1 MKSFTLVRF
10 ILLTLVAIFFSSC
23 GGKGGHTGN
32 QSLTSIIVNVN
43 ANKILSGTQIKA
55 NATGIYSDGSTLD
68 LTKIATWNSSNPAA
82 VSVESDGTITGNLAS
97 AVEITAS
104 YQGITSSVSLDTV
117 DVSLATVS
125 VSVSDSLLPLNT
137 QAHAKAIA
145 YSGEQNSQDIST
157 QVNWASSDDKVLT
170 VDSNG
175 VITTHAVGSA
185 TVTAEF
191 NGYVSNEVK
200 VTVTSASLISI
211 GVSTNNNLIHE
222 GSSSSV
228 TAIGYFSDGAQM
240 DLTSQVS
247 WSSSDQH
254 VLDVASLGRVI
265 GHNEGSALLFATL
278 NNVTSNHLSFTVK
291 KVKLENITIYLSDN
305 KVSAGTSVK
314 ATATGMYSDGS
325 TADLTSD
332 VVWSSSDSS
341 VANIAKSGEIVANK
355 SGLSTIKAFF
365 AGVNSNSLVFI
376 VSSATLTNISIHV
389 PDSNIPVGLKIS
401 AVATGFYS
409 DGTEQDL
416 SSQVFWGSSNDGVV
430 NIDSGGVIS
439 GNKVGT
445 TNITASFGSITSHVL
460 VFSVRDATLKSIAIN
475 VDDNSIPV
483 GTKIN
488 VTAKGYYSDD
498 TTEDLTAQ
506 VKWSSSDDSVA
517 SVDKNGVVTGNKEG
531 QTNLVASLNGL
542 DSNDLPVIVSAAK
555 LQDLVINLDSAS
567 IASGASTNAT
577 ATGYYS
583 DGTQQDLTK
592 VVAWTST
599 DNQVANIDSIGEIK
613 SLKVGSVSI
622 YATYAGKTST
632 HLSLNITDA
641 VLKNI
646 VVNLNDNNVASG
658 LSAYATAEGYYSD
671 GTQNNITNQVDWTSS
686 DNSIANIGNNGEVSA
701 IKAGVVTIKASLN
714 GVLSNE
720 VSFTVASAKLKSID
734 VTLSANNIP
743 DGTEVQAIAM
753 GNYTN
758 GDRTDITKQV
768 NWSSTDGSI
777 ANISSNGL
785 IVANKVGNVII
796 KAGFG
801 DINSDGHT
809 LIVVNAELQS
819 IVITTVDKSISIP
832 AGSSTQLQA
841 IGHYSNGQ
849 TEDLTKLVNWS
860 SASNDVLNV
869 TTDGKIIG
877 GNPGNTSITA
887 KFNSISSNSLPF
899 TVSSAVLKSIAI
911 NINDNNIPRG
921 MSSQLTA
928 TGTYSDNSTK
938 NLTAQ
943 VAWTSSSTST
953 ANIDAQG
960 LVTGVNVGTSNIQA
974 SLGEVA
980 STPLS
985 VVVTSAKLTGILVSL
1000 NSSNIP
1006 NGTNT
1011 QALAK
1016 GSYSDGTNSDITSQ
1030 VSWKSGSEMV
1040 ASIDSKGV
1048 ISGASVGVS
1057 LISASLGEVSSN
1069 QQQLAVTAAKLTGI
1083 TINVADSNLAKGNQ
1097 TTATAKGSY
1106 TDGRNNVDITDQVVW
1121 SSTSPST
1128 VSVTNGKSPS
1138 TVSGSNIGASAISAS
1153 LSGVNSSSIS
1163 VNVTAAVLNSITV
1176 KVPDN
1181 EPYVGET
1188 NQATAT
1194 GYYSD
1199 GSNKDL
1205 TAQVLWK
1212 LSGAPLSTPEDLV
1225 TLTADGKYTIKKN
1238 YAPWVDPQIYAQLN
1252 GVTSNKV
1259 AIGAFANRME
1269 GLSIG
1274 ISDNSIAAGTSAT
1287 LSAKLRFAD
1296 GKQKDL
1302 SVGSV
1307 DWVSSSPSTISISSN
1322 GDITAYKAGTVTINA
1337 SYDSWLY
1344 FGDRVNA
1351 DPIIVTVS
1359 GRSLQSITI
1368 NASTSNIAKGSSIKA
1383 TATGYYYDAT
1393 SQDLTNQVSWSSND
1407 NAIASVDVDGTIKGN
1422 NAGSTQISAKFN
1434 NVTSNLLTATVTPAT
1449 LNSITLSLDTLKIA
1463 AGTETIAHVEGH
1475 YSDSTH
1481 QDITNQVSF
1490 ISTDSSVADVT
1501 PSGIV
1506 KSYKI
1511 GSAVLKAKYGEI
1523 NSNTQSLEVTSAI
1536 LKSIEILPVE
1546 TTIAAGTTT
1555 NVKAVGVYSDGDRQD
1570 MTNQVSWLSS
1580 DDAVGYVNSSGI
1592 MQANKVGTFNI
1603 VAKYGST
1610 SSSNVTIT
1618 VSAAKLKSIK
1628 LKADNT
1634 NVIAGTEVQLSAVGV
1649 YSDGS
1654 EQDLSNQISWLSS
1667 DNTIANISATG
1678 KLFGEKAGSVNIT
1691 ASLSGITSDSLSIT
1705 VTGNYLKSLK
1715 IELGSYSVASGLSTT
1730 MKLVGTYS
1738 DGEQRNITSGF
1749 SNLTC
1754 DYLMVNCNIYDGIIT
1769 ASSYRTGSTSFSVKV
1784 GNITSNTVVFNVTPA
1799 VLTGISLEVPN
1810 CLAYFDYQQNPSG
1823 DVGYVKVIGKLSD
1836 GNTNTIS
1843 VDKVSFSGY
1852 SYYGV
1857 SHPDYTKLLSFDS
1870 SGKIT
1875 PNGLTGTYGM
1885 TAVYNGFT
1893 SSNVGTIANQC
1904 AKF

>member
-1 MKSFTLVRF
+1 MKSFTLIRF
-10 ILLTLVAIFFSSC
+10 ILLALVAIFFSSC
-23 GGKGGHTGN
+23 GGSGANSNNK
-32 QSLTSIIVNVN
+32 SLTSIIVNVN
-43 ANKILSGTQIKA
+43 ASKILSGTQTKA
-55 NATGIYSDGSTLD
+55 NATGIYSDGSSLD
-68 LTKIATWNSSNPAA
+68 LTKIATWSSSNPAA
-82 VSVESDGTITGNLAS
+82 ISVESDGTITGNLAS
-97 AVEITAS
+97 VAEITAS
-104 YQGITSSVSLDTV
+104 YQGITSAVSLDTV

-125 VSVSDSLLPLNT
+125 VSVSNNLVPLNT
-137 QAHAKAIA
+137 QANAKAVA
-145 YSGEQNSQDIST
+145 YFDGQHSQDIST
-157 QVNWASSDDKVLT
+157 QVSWASSDASILT
-170 VDSNG
+170 VDANG
-175 VITTHAVGSA
+175 IITTHAVGSA
-185 TVTAEF
+185 TITATF

-200 VTVTSASLISI
+200 MTVTSSSLVSI
-211 GVSTNNNLIHE
+211 GVSTNNNLINE
-222 GSSSSV
+222 GSSSAV
-228 TAIGYFSDGAQM
+228 TAIGYYSDGTQL

-247 WSSSDQH
+247 WSSSDPH
-254 VLDVASLGRVI
+254 VLDIDSLNRVV
-265 GHNEGSALLFATL
+265 GHNEGSALLFATF

-291 KVKLENITIYLSDN
+291 NVKLENITIYLSDN
-305 KVSAGTSVK
+305 KVSAGTSVQ
-314 ATATGMYSDGS
+314 ATATGTYSDGS

-332 VVWSSSDSS
+332 VVWSSSDSA
-341 VANIAKSGEIVANK
+341 VANITKFGEVVANK
-355 SGLSTIKAFF
+355 TGSSTINAFF
-365 AGVNSNSLVFI
+365 AGVNSNSLVFV
-376 VSSATLTNISIHV
+376 VSSATLTSISIHV
-389 PDSNIPVGLKIS
+389 PDSNIPVGLKVS
-401 AVATGFYS
+401 ATATGFYS
-409 DGTEQDL
+409 DGTEQNL
-416 SSQVFWGSSNDGVV
+416 SSQVFWSSSNDDIV
-430 NIDSGGVIS
+430 NIDSYGEIS

-445 TNITASFGSITSHVL
+445 TNITASLGSITSHSL

-475 VDDNSIPV
+475 VDDNNIPV

-488 VTAKGYYSDD
+488 VTAKGFYSDD
-498 TTEDLTAQ
+498 TTEDLTEQ

-517 SVDKNGVVTGNKEG
+517 GVDKNGVVTGNKEG

-542 DSNDLPVIVSAAK
+542 DSNSLPVIVSAAT

-567 IASGASTNAT
+567 IASGGSTNAT

-686 DNSIANIGNNGEVSA
+686 DNSIANIGNNGYVSA
-701 IKAGVVTIKASLN
+701 NKAGVVTIKASLN

-768 NWSSTDGSI
+768 NWTSTDGSI

-832 AGSSTQLQA
+832 SGSSTQLQA

-849 TEDLTKLVNWS
+849 AEDLTKLVNWS

-943 VAWTSSSTST
+943 VAWSSSSTST

-1011 QALAK
+1011 QAVAK

-1057 LISASLGEVSSN
+1057 LISASLGEISSN

-1083 TINVADSNLAKGNQ
+1083 TIYVGDSNLAKGNQ

-1128 VSVTNGKSPS
+1128 VSVTNGKSTS
-1138 TVSGSNIGASAISAS
+1138 TVTGLNIGASAISAS
-1153 LSGVNSSSIS
+1153 LSGVTSNSIS

-1225 TLTADGKYTIKKN
+1225 TLTADGKYTIKKD

-1287 LSAKLRFAD
+1287 LSAKLKFAD

-1337 SYDSWLY
+1337 SYDSWQY

-1351 DPIIVTVS
+1351 DPITVTVS

-1368 NASTSNIAKGSSIKA
+1368 NASTSNMAIGSSMKA
-1383 TATGYYYDAT
+1383 TATGYYYDST
-1393 SQDLTNQVSWSSND
+1393 SQDLTNQVSWSSGD
-1407 NAIASVDVDGTIKGN
+1407 NVIANVDVDGTIKAN
-1422 NAGSTQISAKFN
+1422 KAGTTQISAKFN
-1434 NVTSNLLTATVTPAT
+1434 NVTSNSIDVTVNPAVLKSMVLT
-1449 LNSITLSLDTLKIA
+1449 LDDPKIA
-1463 AGTETIAHVEGH
+1463 AGTETKVHVEGY

-1481 QDITNQVSF
+1481 QDITSQVSF
-1490 ISTDSSVADVT
+1490 VSNDSSVADVT
-1501 PSGIV
+1501 LG
-1506 KSYKI
+1506 
-1511 GSAVLKAKYGEI
+1511 GVLKGHKVGNISLQANYGSVVS
-1523 NSNTQSLEVTSAI
+1523 NSEPLEVTAAL
-1536 LKSIEILPVE
+1536 LKNIEITAVNTKIVVG
-1546 TTIAAGTTT
+1546 TTINLNAIGT
-1555 NVKAVGVYSDGDRQD
+1555 YSDGDKRDITTQVSWNSSD
-1570 MTNQVSWLSS
+1570 STSAYVNSEGVMQANKAGVATITANYGNTSSNSITVSVLDLTLESIDIKLDSNTVIAGYGTNAVAIGHYNNNTTQNLTNQVSWVSANSSIANVSKSGAVSSREAGSTTISAGLNGVSSSVPITVTSAVVTDIMFTTSWNPIPAGYHSTVKAQAYYSNDSYNKVDITSQATWSSS
-1580 DDAVGYVNSSGI
+1580 DPSVAIVDSNYGDYRVRTYKSGVAVISATYGGVTKSFTMDVTPATVGNISIEIPGASFDNRTFTMKLGTTL
-1592 MQANKVGTFNI
+1592 QA
-1603 VAKYGST
+1603 
-1610 SSSNVTIT
+1610 
-1618 VSAAKLKSIK
+1618 
-1628 LKADNT
+1628 
-1634 NVIAGTEVQLSAVGV
+1634 
-1649 YSDGS
+1649 YSYAMY
-1654 EQDLSNQISWLSS
+1654 S
-1667 DNTIANISATG
+1667 DNTKILANDKTTWS
-1678 KLFGEKAGSVNIT
+1678 
-1691 ASLSGITSDSLSIT
+1691 TSD
-1705 VTGNYLKSLK
+1705 NY
-1715 IELGSYSVASGLSTT
+1715 G
-1730 MKLVGTYS
+1730 
-1738 DGEQRNITSGF
+1738 
-1749 SNLTC
+1749 
-1754 DYLMVNCNIYDGIIT
+1754 YDPGIISISKDGKFT
-1769 ASSYRTGSTSFSVKV
+1769 ANKIGAASFHATLED
-1784 GNITSNTVVFNVTPA
+1784 GHLI
-1799 VLTGISLEVPN
+1799 GLEV
-1810 CLAYFDYQQNPSG
+1810 
-1823 DVGYVKVIGKLSD
+1823 
-1836 GNTNTIS
+1836 
-1843 VDKVSFSGY
+1843 
-1852 SYYGV
+1852 
-1857 SHPDYTKLLSFDS
+1857 
-1870 SGKIT
+1870 
-1875 PNGLTGTYGM
+1875 
-1885 TAVYNGFT
+1885 
-1893 SSNVGTIANQC
+1893 NVVQ
-1904 AKF
+1904 

>member
-1 MKSFTLVRF
+1 MKIFTLIRF
-10 ILLTLVAIFFSSC
+10 ILLALATIFFSSC
-23 GGKGGHTGN
+23 GGSGANSNNKA
-32 QSLTSIIVNVN
+32 LTSIIVNVN
-43 ANKILSGTQIKA
+43 ASKILSGTQTKA
-55 NATGIYSDGSTLD
+55 NATGIYSDGSSLD
-68 LTKIATWNSSNPAA
+68 LTKIATWSSSNPAA
-82 VSVESDGTITGNLAS
+82 ISVESDGTITGNLAS
-97 AVEITAS
+97 VAEITVS
-104 YQGITSSVSLDTV
+104 YQGITSAVSLDTV

-125 VSVSDSLLPLNT
+125 VSVSNNLVPLNT
-137 QAHAKAIA
+137 QANAKAVA
-145 YSGEQNSQDIST
+145 YFDGQHSQDIST
-157 QVNWASSDDKVLT
+157 QVSWASSDASILT
-170 VDSNG
+170 VDANG
-175 VITTHAVGSA
+175 IITTHAVGSA
-185 TVTAEF
+185 TITATF

-200 VTVTSASLISI
+200 MTVTSSSLVSI
-211 GVSTNNNLIHE
+211 GVSTNNNLINE

-228 TAIGYFSDGAQM
+228 TAIGYYSDGTQL

-247 WSSSDQH
+247 WSSSDPH
-254 VLDVASLGRVI
+254 VLDIDSLNRVV
-265 GHNEGSALLFATL
+265 GHNEGSALLFATF

-291 KVKLENITIYLSDN
+291 NVKLENITIYLSDN
-305 KVSAGTSVK
+305 KVSAGTSVQ
-314 ATATGMYSDGS
+314 ATATGTYSDGS

-332 VVWSSSDSS
+332 VVWSSSDSA
-341 VANIAKSGEIVANK
+341 VANITKFGEVVANK
-355 SGLSTIKAFF
+355 TGSSTINAFF
-365 AGVNSNSLVFI
+365 AGVNSNSLVFV
-376 VSSATLTNISIHV
+376 VSSATLTSISIHV
-389 PDSNIPVGLKIS
+389 PDSNIPVGLKVS
-401 AVATGFYS
+401 ATATGFYS
-409 DGTEQDL
+409 DGTEQNL
-416 SSQVFWGSSNDGVV
+416 SSQVFWSSSNDDIV
-430 NIDSGGVIS
+430 NIDSYGEIS

-445 TNITASFGSITSHVL
+445 TNITASLGSITSHSL

-475 VDDNSIPV
+475 VDDNNIPV

-488 VTAKGYYSDD
+488 VTAKGFYSDD
-498 TTEDLTAQ
+498 TTEDLTEQ
-506 VKWSSSDDSVA
+506 VKWSSSDGSVA
-517 SVDKNGVVTGNKEG
+517 GVDKNGVVTGNKEG

-542 DSNDLPVIVSAAK
+542 DSNTLPVIVSAAK

-1083 TINVADSNLAKGNQ
+1083 TIYVGDSNLAKGNQ

-1128 VSVTNGKSPS
+1128 VSVTNGKSTS
-1138 TVSGSNIGASAISAS
+1138 TVTGLNIGASAISAS
-1153 LSGVNSSSIS
+1153 LSGVTSNSIS

-1176 KVPDN
+1176 KVPDSA
-1181 EPYVGET
+1181 PYVGET

-1212 LSGAPLSTPEDLV
+1212 LSGPPLSNPENLV
-1225 TLTADGKYTIKKN
+1225 TLTADGKYTIKKD
-1238 YAPWVDPQIYAQLN
+1238 YISAAYIYAQLS
-1252 GVTSNKV
+1252 GITSNEV
-1259 AIGAFANRME
+1259 TIVSFANRME

-1287 LSAKLRFAD
+1287 LSAKLKFAD

-1337 SYDSWLY
+1337 SYDSWQY

-1351 DPIIVTVS
+1351 DPITVTVS